1 MAGTFTIGERK
12 TRPGVYFRRTN
23 GGNVQTAGATNGVL
37 ACIFQTNWGELNKEV
52 DLDVTMRND
61 LSDYFGDYT
70 EILRE
75 GFIGGATTIRAV
87 RVGGDDGEVSK
98 IILKGTKTVEVDDDL
113 DDSTDTSTTSA
124 TVEIDAVEISA
135 AYVGDRKFSA
145 SVKTNLITDQRELLI
160 YSGEVIFSRI
170 TFESGENE
178 AENLVSAMSSN
189 ENFNARLLENGK
201 LNDIVQAELT
211 GGKNPTVTVSSYDK
225 GTNVLE
231 RFKWNCIVA
240 DSDSPAV
247 AEVLS
252 SFVSQSY
259 ETGHLGFFCVG
270 GKSSQDLDTRIQIA
284 AAYNDEKGVYVL
296 NGWKGIDGTIFE
308 GWLAAARIGGMI
320 AAFPCETSLT
330 HNVIDNALE
339 LIEPLTNGE
348 IIKAEQKG
356 CLVLSLNDYD
366 QVWIDSA
373 INTLVTT
380 DATMD
385 AGWKKI
391 RRTKTRFELMDR
403 VNTTHDE
410 LIGNINNDADGR
422 ATVIAAANAII
433 NEMIAEKKLLL
444 GSYCYEDTAHPA
456 EGDSAWFTL
465 AILDIDSLEHIYL
478 TYEFR
483 FGQSFDEE

>member
-12 TRPGVYFRRTN
+12 TRPGVFYRRTN
-23 GGNVQTAGATNGVL
+23 GGNVSTAGATNGVL
-37 ACIFQTNWGELNKEV
+37 ACIFQSNWGELNKEV
-52 DLDVTMRND
+52 DLDVTMRNN

-87 RVGGDDGEVSK
+87 RVGGDDGEFSK
-98 IILKGTKTVEVDDDL
+98 IILKGTKQIEVINGDDEVDDDL

-135 AYVGDRKFSA
+135 AYVGDRKFTA
-145 SVKTNLITDQRELLI
+145 SVRTNLITDQRELLI
-160 YSGEVIFSRI
+160 YSGVEIFSRI

-178 AENLVSAMSSN
+178 AENLVSAITSN

-201 LNDIVQAELT
+201 LNDITQAELT

-270 GKSSQDLDTRIQIA
+270 GKSSQDLDARIQIA
-284 AAYNDEKGVYVL
+284 VE
-296 NGWKGIDGTIFE
+296 
-308 GWLAAARIGGMI
+308 
-320 AAFPCETSLT
+320 
-330 HNVIDNALE
+330 
-339 LIEPLTNGE
+339 
-348 IIKAEQKG
+348 
-356 CLVLSLNDYD
+356 
-366 QVWIDSA
+366 
-373 INTLVTT
+373 
-380 DATMD
+380 
-385 AGWKKI
+385 
-391 RRTKTRFELMDR
+391 
-403 VNTTHDE
+403 
-410 LIGNINNDADGR
+410 
-422 ATVIAAANAII
+422 
-433 NEMIAEKKLLL
+433 
-444 GSYCYEDTAHPA
+444 
-456 EGDSAWFTL
+456 
-465 AILDIDSLEHIYL
+465 
-478 TYEFR
+478 
-483 FGQSFDEE
+483 